1 MDLSNM
7 LYINAGRKGSL
18 QDLQDYWDVATF
30 FEVSVLWADYSGA
43 CKAARYMHKLNP
55 PSWQLFNF
63 WLEFFQECIQNPE
76 EKEKPKESSKTEEE
90 SGSEKK
96 KIEIKPEE
104 EKTETDEPQ
113 RILFPVLL
121 VDMSGEESRPAHLH
135 LHAHSDKPNMRVC
148 YIENSQH
155 PPPKTNHRAVT
166 PMVFTFNDETGT
178 ENGETAPKPNFFVN
192 QTYDL
197 VFFEDDIKGFRFLA
211 AIRASLSDYNNY
223 LVDEHEDD
231 EPIRFAYELDDNGHP
246 IVLGSGSFGTVYAG
260 RELSREIKIAIK
272 EIKNIPQK
280 DLQPLIEE
288 INLQSRLNHTN
299 IVCYLGSVYEDGVL
313 KILMEHVPGGSLSFL
328 LKKIG
333 SLRDETVS
341 HYSSQI
347 LEGLRYLCINRN
359 IRVGQHA
366 SKIIHRDIKG
376 DNILLNMYRGELKIA
391 DFGASKRLGG
401 LIRKAGTVTG
411 KYRLVYL
418 RTMRF
423 MAPELINASK
433 DGYGYPAD
441 IWSFGCTVVEM
452 VTGKLPYHE
461 ASVLKPLDAY
471 AAFYRAGY
479 YSDHPDIPEELPEP
493 CKAFIKRC
501 FEIDPEKRAS
511 AAQLLSDPYILIQK
525 SLPNATNNNAKFQE
539 ALVSIPAACSNEVY
553 FVSINSY
560 TRRRQIRELD
570 IILKVIIFISP
581 SFIPHMYS
589 KIPILNTMYSTAN
602 STSDTKEGY
611 NLSVEHHVGRG
622 LDIQDHLGFLP
633 PHSKFRAISPVPIKG
648 RDLDDNTLR
657 P

>member
-1 MDLSNM
+1 MCRYVVRQTGSKDKLMHSLTKDLFMSKVRVNSLVPNKGNM

-90 SGSEKK
+90 SGREKK
-96 KIEIKPEE
+96 KIEPKPEE
-104 EKTETDEPQ
+104 EKTETDETQ

-178 ENGETAPKPNFFVN
+178 ENGETAPKPNFLVN

-197 VFFEDDIKGFRFLA
+197 VFFEDDIKGFSLNPKDKRNLYFFTVQAEDYSIFFPCENSRTEFLA
-211 AIRASLSDYNNY
+211 AIRASLSEYNNY

-260 RELSREIKIAIK
+260 RELSREVKIAIK

-347 LEGLRYLCINRN
+347 LEGLRYL
-359 IRVGQHA
+359 HA
-366 SKIIHRDIKG
+366 SKIVHRDIKG

-411 KYRLVYL
+411 EYRLVYL
-418 RTMRF
+418 
-423 MAPELINASK
+423 LN
-433 DGYGYPAD
+433 
-441 IWSFGCTVVEM
+441 
-452 VTGKLPYHE
+452 
-461 ASVLKPLDAY
+461 SV
-471 AAFYRAGY
+471 
-479 YSDHPDIPEELPEP
+479 
-493 CKAFIKRC
+493 
-501 FEIDPEKRAS
+501 
-511 AAQLLSDPYILIQK
+511 
-525 SLPNATNNNAKFQE
+525 
-539 ALVSIPAACSNEVY
+539 
-553 FVSINSY
+553 
-560 TRRRQIRELD
+560 
-570 IILKVIIFISP
+570 
-581 SFIPHMYS
+581 MY
-589 KIPILNTMYSTAN
+589 
-602 STSDTKEGY
+602 E
-611 NLSVEHHVGRG
+611 
-622 LDIQDHLGFLP
+622 Q
-633 PHSKFRAISPVPIKG
+633 
-648 RDLDDNTLR
+648 
-657 P
+657 